1 MLMDEIF
8 QQIGDLGPSQR
19 RVLFLV
25 CLVDT
30 YAALHTLNIAF
41 IGTDPGWRCLREA
54 SEDDAKGYDE
64 VDAASKCLH
73 YEHGEC
79 TPVYS
84 EEYTSLVTEVIM

>member
-1 MLMDEIF
+1 MLMDDIF

-41 IGTDPGWRCLREA
+41 IGTDPGWRCLRVA

-73 YEHGEC
+73 YERGEC

>member
-41 IGTDPGWRCLREA
+41 IGTDPGWRCLRET

-64 VDAASKCLH
+64 VDPASKCLH
-73 YEHGEC
+73 YERGEC

-84 EEYTSLVTEVIM
+84 EEYTSLVTEVVM